1 MINISYDEF
10 GNMIEISWNTE
21 AGIDDGKVEVEY
33 KPYYIDKEDWEDYHK
48 KQYFVNSLN
57 VFGDNGWER
66 FWINDGSIQELLND
80 MSSESGFAAPYY

>member
-10 GNMIEISWNTE
+10 GNMIEIQNCGTDGSE
-21 AGIDDGKVEVEY
+21 QGKVEIEY
-33 KPYYIDKEDWEDYHK
+33 KLYYIDKEDYHK
-48 KQYFVNSLN
+48 KQYFVNYLN
-57 VFGDNGWER
+57 VFGDNGWEM